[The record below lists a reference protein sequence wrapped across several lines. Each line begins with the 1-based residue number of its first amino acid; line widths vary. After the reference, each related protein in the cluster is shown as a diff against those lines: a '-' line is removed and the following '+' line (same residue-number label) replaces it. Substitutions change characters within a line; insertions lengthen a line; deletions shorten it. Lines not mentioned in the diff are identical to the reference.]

1 MGGAGPATGFS
12 GGGQGDMY
20 FMGAGMKGPS
30 TAAGTYMQ
38 GFGNDG
44 GFGGGFKSASGPGFA
59 TANKYP
65 PSESFDLDIMM
76 PPDIAS
82 IDSDISKLFVFSI
95 QIDKL
100 SAMTPVPISNNY
112 GPSWGNAMETHVGTT
127 YPTDFSGGK
136 ATHYS
141 NPSNNM
147 GGFRY

>member
-1 MGGAGPATGFS
+1 MSHLGGGPGTGY
-12 GGGQGDMY
+12 GGGPGQGDMFY
-20 FMGAGMKGPS
+20 MGGNKGPS

-82 IDSDISKLFVFSI
+82 IDSDISKL
-95 QIDKL
+95 L
-100 SAMTPVPISNNY
+100 
-112 GPSWGNAMETHVGTT
+112 H
-127 YPTDFSGGK
+127 
-136 ATHYS
+136 
-141 NPSNNM
+141 
-147 GGFRY
+147 